1 MTASFSKKW
10 GIKMRYSL
18 CLAALAAT
26 VATATPALAQQSTAT
41 ADAKGVVLQ
50 SLTLNK
56 ISDLDFGTVAGDA
69 LNPGTVSIDAD
80 TGARSVTGA
89 VVALPSTFG
98 RAQFDGFASPNQS
111 HAEIG
116 IECARLGIDML
127 IEKPVTD
134 TLESAADLLL
144 EVRANNVRTLV
155 GHHRRHHDQVKTLRR
170 LLREGLIGNLV
181 GVSAIWAAYKP
192 DEYFR
197 IAPWRTQPGGG
208 PILINLIHEI
218 DFLRFTVGEIVAVE
232 AIASNRQRSF
242 AVEDTA
248 AALIE
253 FDSGALGTFF
263 ISDSAVSPWTSEQ
276 GLGEA
281 PEFPFSG
288 ESSYRFLGRAGSIE
302 FPALVQW
309 SQAGGA
315 QDWNKP
321 IQAQRIHASSVDP
334 YVAQLDHFRDIIRGN
349 ARSLQ
354 PVEDGAR
361 SLIATLAVAEAA
373 AGGRRVGLRHR
384 YETPASPVEPATA
397 SPSATAS

>member
-1 MTASFSKKW
+1 MKNITIGVIGAGLIGRKHLTKLAERDDYDLV
-10 GIKMRYSL
+10 GIADVNADRV
-18 CLAALAAT
+18 AA
-26 VATATPALAQQSTAT
+26 
-41 ADAKGVVLQ
+41 DY
-50 SLTLNK
+50 
-56 ISDLDFGTVAGDA
+56 
-69 LNPGTVSIDAD
+69 PGTPVFAD
-80 TGARSVTGA
+80 YRKLLDEARPEA
-89 VVALPSTFG
+89 VII
-98 RAQFDGFASPNQS
+98 ASPNQL
-111 HAEIG
+111 HAEQG
-116 IECARLGIDML
+116 IECARRGIHIL

-134 TLESAADLLL
+134 TVETAASLIA
-144 EVRANNVRTLV
+144 EVRKAGIQSLV
-155 GHHRRHHDQVKTLRR
+155 GHHRRHHQQVRTLKATLGDKR
-170 LLREGLIGNLV
+170 IGDVV
-181 GVSAIWAAYKP
+181 GVSAIWATHKPAAYF
-192 DEYFR
+192 E
-197 IAPWRTQPGGG
+197 IAPWRSQAGGG

-321 IQAQRIHASSVDP
+321 IQAQANHAASIDP
-334 YVAQLDHFRDIIRGN
+334 YVAQLDHFRDVIRG
-349 ARSLQ
+349 AAPSLQ

-361 SLIATLAVAEAA
+361 SLLVTLAIAEAA
-373 AGGRRVGLRHR
+373 TAGRRIDLRER
-384 YETPASPVEPATA
+384 YAALSTP
-397 SPSATAS
+397 